1 MLNQYVNLTPQQKMA
16 QMLQQ
21 QAQPNQLQSD
31 MQQQMPQSMGQ
42 QAAQNPF
49 GGVQDAM
56 KMYNQFNQQSDM
68 QDYKDYIARLKLG
81 QAQTGGMFDSANAQG
96 PAMTANNYT
105 G

>member
-21 QAQPNQLQSD
+21 QSQQTQLQGD
-31 MQQQMPQSMGQ
+31 QPQQMPQ
-42 QAAQNPF
+42 AQNPF
-49 GGVQDAM
+49 GGAADAM
-56 KMYNQFNQQSDM
+56 KMYQQASQGNQM
-68 QDYKDYIARLKLG
+68 QDYQDYMARLKLG
-81 QAQTGGMFDSANAQG
+81 QAQVGGMFDSANAQA

>member
-21 QAQPNQLQSD
+21 QSQPTQLQGD
-31 MQQQMPQSMGQ
+31 MQQQMPQ
-42 QAAQNPF
+42 AQNPMA
-49 GGVQDAM
+49 GAQNAM
-56 KMYNQFNQQSDM
+56 SMYGQMQKQSQMQDM
-68 QDYKDYIARLKLG
+68 QDYIARMKLG
-81 QAQTGGMFDSANAQG
+81 QAQTGGMFDSANAQA

>member
-21 QAQPNQLQSD
+21 QQQPTQLQG
-31 MQQQMPQSMGQ
+31 QQEMPQMMGQ
-42 QAAQNPF
+42 QAQNPF

-56 KMYNQFNQQSDM
+56 RMYNQYGQQGDM
-68 QDYKDYIARLKLG
+68 RDYKDYMARLKLG
-81 QAQTGGMFDSANAQG
+81 QMQTGGMFDSANVQA

>member
-21 QAQPNQLQSD
+21 QAQPTQLQGD
-31 MQQQMPQSMGQ
+31 MQQQMPQ
-42 QAAQNPF
+42 AQNPF
-49 GGVQDAM
+49 SGVQDAM
-56 KMYNQFNQQSDM
+56 KMYQQASQRNQM
-68 QDYKDYIARLKLG
+68 QDFQDYMARLKLG
-81 QAQTGGMFDSANAQG
+81 QAQTGGMFDLANAQA

>member
-21 QAQPNQLQSD
+21 QVQQTPLQG
-31 MQQQMPQSMGQ
+31 QQEMPQSMGQ
-42 QAAQNPF
+42 AASQNPF

-56 KMYNQFNQQSDM
+56 KMYQQASQQGDM

-81 QAQTGGMFDSANAQG
+81 QAQTGGMFDSANAQA

>member
-1 MLNQYVNLTPQQKMA
+1 MLNQYVNLSPQQKMA

-21 QAQPNQLQSD
+21 QAQQTSLQG
-31 MQQQMPQSMGQ
+31 QQEMPQSMGQ

-81 QAQTGGMFDSANAQG
+81 QAQTGGMFDRSNAQG
-96 PAMTANNYT
+96 GNYTANEGT
-105 G
+105 

>member
-21 QAQPNQLQSD
+21 QQQQTPLQGDQP
-31 MQQQMPQSMGQ
+31 QQMPQ
-42 QAAQNPF
+42 AQNPF
-49 GGVQDAM
+49 GGAADAM
-56 KMYNQFNQQSDM
+56 KMYQQASQNNQM
-68 QDYKDYIARLKLG
+68 QDFQDYMARLKLG
-81 QAQTGGMFDSANAQG
+81 QSQTGGMFDSANTQA

>member
-1 MLNQYVNLTPQQKMA
+1 
-16 QMLQQ
+16 
-21 QAQPNQLQSD
+21 
-31 MQQQMPQSMGQ
+31 MGQ

-56 KMYNQFNQQSDM
+56 KMYNQFNQQGDM

-81 QAQTGGMFDSANAQG
+81 QAQTGGMFDSANAQA

>member
-1 MLNQYVNLTPQQKMA
+1 MLNQYVNLSPQQKMA

-21 QAQPNQLQSD
+21 QAQQTSLQG
-31 MQQQMPQSMGQ
+31 QQEMPQSMGQ
-42 QAAQNPF
+42 AASQNPF

-56 KMYNQFNQQSDM
+56 KMYNQFNQQRDM

-81 QAQTGGMFDSANAQG
+81 QSQIGGMFDSANAQA
-96 PAMTANNYT
+96 PQFTANNYT

>member
-21 QAQPNQLQSD
+21 QAQQTPLQG
-31 MQQQMPQSMGQ
+31 QQEMPQSMGQ
-42 QAAQNPF
+42 AASQNPF

-56 KMYNQFNQQSDM
+56 KMYNQFSQQGDM

-81 QAQTGGMFDSANAQG
+81 QAQTGGMFDSANAQA
-96 PAMTANNYT
+96 PAMIANNYT

>member
-1 MLNQYVNLTPQQKMA
+1 MLNQYVNLSPQQKMA

-21 QAQPNQLQSD
+21 QAQQTSLQG
-31 MQQQMPQSMGQ
+31 QQEMPQSMGQ

-56 KMYNQFNQQSDM
+56 KMYNQFNQQGDM

-81 QAQTGGMFDSANAQG
+81 QAQTGGMFDSANAQA
-96 PAMTANNYT
+96 PMQTANNYT

>member
-21 QAQPNQLQSD
+21 QAQQTPLQGG
-31 MQQQMPQSMGQ
+31 QQEMPQSMGQ
-42 QAAQNPF
+42 AASQNPF

-56 KMYNQFNQQSDM
+56 KMYNQFNQQGDM

-81 QAQTGGMFDSANAQG
+81 QAQTGGMFDRSNAQG
-96 PAMTANNYT
+96 GNYTANEGT
-105 G
+105 

>member
-21 QAQPNQLQSD
+21 Q
-31 MQQQMPQSMGQ
+31 QQQTPLQGDQPHQTPQ
-42 QAAQNPF
+42 AQNPF
-49 GGVQDAM
+49 GGVSDAM
-56 KMYNQFNQQSDM
+56 KMYNQANQQSQM
-68 QDYKDYIARLKLG
+68 QDYQDYMARLKLG
-81 QAQTGGMFDSANAQG
+81 QAQTGGMFDSANAQA